1 MLRQFKLQGGIV
13 VPTQEGTL
21 EVQQPIQIEFN
32 FDMSDCITIPVYDNT
47 KEDYEKRKKFNRA
60 KEKRKTQRFI
70 EDELDFM
77 EELEDEERQEN
88 KLCLIKI
95 FLGKEL
101 VLWKMT
107 NMLRCSAQ
115 SSITDTTLTNEQKK
129 EQMETIEQLMYFIK
143 DFDRNVQI
151 LEQNKQKPLTNEQ
164 VRQMEKYDM
173 GYIER

>member
-115 SSITDTTLTNEQKK
+115 SSITDTTLTDKQKK

-151 LEQNKQKPLTNEQ
+151 LEQNKQKPLTDEQ
-164 VRQMEKYDM
+164 VKQMEKYDM

>member
-32 FDMSDCITIPVYDNT
+32 FDMSDCITIPVYGNT

-77 EELEDEERQEN
+77 EELEDKER
-88 KLCLIKI
+88 
-95 FLGKEL
+95 
-101 VLWKMT
+101 
-107 NMLRCSAQ
+107 
-115 SSITDTTLTNEQKK
+115 
-129 EQMETIEQLMYFIK
+129 
-143 DFDRNVQI
+143 
-151 LEQNKQKPLTNEQ
+151 
-164 VRQMEKYDM
+164 
-173 GYIER
+173 

>member
-32 FDMSDCITIPVYDNT
+32 FDMSDCMTIPVYDNT

-60 KEKRKTQRFI
+60 KEKRKTQKFI

-77 EELEDEERQEN
+77 EELEDKERQEN
-88 KLCLIKI
+88 KLCLIRI

-115 SSITDTTLTNEQKK
+115 SSITDTTLTDKQKK

-151 LEQNKQKPLTNEQ
+151 LEQNKQKPLTDEQ
-164 VRQMEKYDM
+164 VKQMEKYDM